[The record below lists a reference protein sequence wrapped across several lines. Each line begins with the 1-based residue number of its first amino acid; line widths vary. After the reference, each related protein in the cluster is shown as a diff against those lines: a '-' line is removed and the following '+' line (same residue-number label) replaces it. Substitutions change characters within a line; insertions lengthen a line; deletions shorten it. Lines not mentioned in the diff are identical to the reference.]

1 MASKMLPAGERVW
14 EMTKRLFLLCILF
27 GVALMLCACQHL
39 SRGTTDPAPASNP
52 TTAPVSCAPL
62 TYLYFTEGNSYRKR
76 VQGYEYRAEDGRHTA
91 YFHMANEEELYP
103 VPVDQVWVD
112 TLNSFITRYGMMGW
126 DGFSGSA
133 PGLLDGTQFCVEF
146 TLADGTS
153 VNAGGYGN
161 FPEGYGGASSDID
174 AHFLQLLPE
183 DMRDW

>member
-1 MASKMLPAGERVW
+1 ML
-14 EMTKRLFLLCILF
+14 KRLLILGILF
-27 GVALMLCACQHL
+27 GSVLLCACQH
-39 SRGTTDPAPASNP
+39 SPSSTTDPATTGMP
-52 TTAPVSCAPL
+52 TTAPISGTPL
-62 TYLYFTEGNSYRKR
+62 SYLYFSESNSYFKR
-76 VQGYEYRAEDGRHTA
+76 VQGYEYRAENGKHTA

-112 TLNSFITRYGMMGW
+112 TLNNFITRYGMLGW

-153 VNAGGYGN
+153 VKAGGYGD
-161 FPEGYGGASSDID
+161 FPDGYGGASRDID